1 MNGRFQAIALVMLS
15 VTSAFFSWLG
25 AAVVGL
31 VTLRKGVGEGGIV
44 GGGVTGGGG
53 LGHRSA
59 ASSVAPEQPAL
70 AVDEMRVV
78 MTESSI
84 AAAPDSAELANATK
98 PRSTPKPSHVIM

>member
-1 MNGRFQAIALVMLS
+1 MQRERMNQQREEIERMRRHMQAERD
-15 VTSAFFSWLG
+15 
-25 AAVVGL
+25 GL
-31 VTLRKGVGEGGIV
+31 PLPPEAPP
-44 GGGVTGGGG
+44 GGGGRGGAGGGG

-59 ASSVAPEQPAL
+59 SSSVPVQPAL
-70 AVDEMRVV
+70 AVDEMRVD